1 MIHEAY
7 RIYQFEVKDKMSQ
20 ISLFAK
26 SLWMPEKGLSPYRL
40 VADNGAWVSC
50 EPAEEPQATDL
61 QVLDGIVVPGLVDLH
76 THIGEGSN
84 PFAIGT
90 DVLLSTGVTT
100 GCSQG
105 DVGHE
110 NIDSW
115 IWQTR
120 PDAPHARGLLAINL
134 APFGEKDGMS
144 GLELVNSSTVQQTVK
159 AAERYSDEVRMVSVN
174 LSERSLGRAKAGTM
188 FQYALELRK
197 RLSLPLMI
205 GLAPEK
211 ILPLRTQLDGLIHG
225 DIVTYCYRSTP
236 WTLFP
241 GGRPIDGVVE
251 ARDRGV
257 LFDVG
262 HGKSSFDRQVAKASI
277 TAGFLPDTI
286 SSDIQAATTLSN
298 KTINLVT
305 VMQLVWECGAP
316 LKHVLEAS
324 TITPARVL
332 GLTDGTGDTM
342 VGARADLSF
351 LDISVPQWIGRP
363 IIANGI
369 PTASKSHHRLIA
381 LEQSIKHE

>member
-1 MIHEAY
+1 
-7 RIYQFEVKDKMSQ
+7 MSQ

-26 SLWMPEKGLSPYRL
+26 CLWMPEKGLSSYRL

-50 EPAEEPQATDL
+50 EPAEGPQLSDL
-61 QVLDGIVVPGLVDLH
+61 QLLDGLVVPGLVDLH

-90 DVLLSTGVTT
+90 DVLLGTGVTT

-115 IWQTR
+115 ILQTR

-134 APFGEKDGMS
+134 APFGEKDGKS
-144 GLELVNSSTVQQTVK
+144 GLELVTSNTVQQTVE
-159 AAERYSDEVRMVSVN
+159 AAERFSDEVRMVSVN
-174 LSERSLGRAKAGTM
+174 LSERSLGRAKARTM
-188 FQYALELRK
+188 FQYALELRT

-205 GLAPEK
+205 GLAPEQ
-211 ILPLRTQLDGLIHG
+211 ILPLRKQLDGLIHG
-225 DIVTYCYRSTP
+225 DVVTYCYRSTP

-241 GGRPIDGVVE
+241 GGRAIDGLVE
-251 ARDRGV
+251 ARERGV

-262 HGKSSFDRQVAKASI
+262 HGKSSFDRQVAKVSI
-277 TAGFLPDTI
+277 AAGFLPDTI
-286 SSDIQAATTLSN
+286 SSDIQAAITLPN
-298 KTINLVT
+298 NTINLVN

-316 LKHVLEAS
+316 LKRVLAAS
-324 TITPARVL
+324 TITPSHVL
-332 GLTDGTGDTM
+332 GLTDGTGRTM

-363 IIANGI
+363 ILVNGV
-369 PTASKSHHRLIA
+369 PTAVKSPHRPIT
-381 LEQSIKHE
+381 LEQRVTYE